1 MRNDLLKGNHFGW
14 DSVVSNICVF
24 YISYQ
29 IGPLQKIYFFVLLV
43 EQAAQQWPVSSGAD
57 FNFAS
62 ENKPKAGGFSARW
75 DHTNSRW

>member
-1 MRNDLLKGNHFGW
+1 MTFWREIILVEILLSQIFVYFTFLTKLGLLENIFFG
-14 DSVVSNICVF
+14 
-24 YISYQ
+24 
-29 IGPLQKIYFFVLLV
+29 LLV

-75 DHTNSRW
+75 DYSN